1 MAHET
6 QKAKAGLL
14 TKGWTP
20 SKNCLAKALSLRQS
34 YILGRFR
41 LLNKEPEQKPLEGND
56 TVCVFF
62 QHLNTDLKGKV
73 EMFHKQTC
81 TDHTPQMNIGEHWG
95 LSNCQKIEGTR
106 VLFFFTVSLHIFQ
119 QYWRSIQDRE
129 PHQAEGFHM
138 HDLQSNT
145 VAGGRTHS

>member
-1 MAHET
+1 M
-6 QKAKAGLL
+6 
-14 TKGWTP
+14 
-20 SKNCLAKALSLRQS
+20 
-34 YILGRFR
+34 ILF
-41 LLNKEPEQKPLEGND
+41 
-56 TVCVFF
+56 VFF

-106 VLFFFTVSLHIFQ
+106 VLLFFTVSLHIFQ

-129 PHQAEGFHM
+129 PHQAEGFHK
-138 HDLQSNT
+138 HDLQINT
-145 VAGGRTHS
+145 VAS